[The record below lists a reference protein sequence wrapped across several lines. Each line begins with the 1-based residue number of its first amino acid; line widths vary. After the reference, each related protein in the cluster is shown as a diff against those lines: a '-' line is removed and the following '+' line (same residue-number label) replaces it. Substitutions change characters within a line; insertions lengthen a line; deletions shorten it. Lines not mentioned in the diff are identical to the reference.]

1 LQPLLQICQISKKN
15 SAPYFPDPKYFFSAP
30 RCFAT
35 ETLVILTVTS
45 VTNNKTGFRK
55 PLLPDG
61 RFSGQI
67 TQNRPEKNIFSRI
80 KLVAVRPP
88 IAPIFLKSG

>member
-1 LQPLLQICQISKKN
+1 MI
-15 SAPYFPDPKYFFSAP
+15 KYVS
-30 RCFAT
+30 
-35 ETLVILTVTS
+35 L
-45 VTNNKTGFRK
+45 

-67 TQNRPEKNIFSRI
+67 TQNRPEKNISGRK

-88 IAPIFLKSG
+88 ILLKSCRKQAVKNYFISSRSNIFRPQTRRVSPQKKRGDYVRNNER